1 MRYAAI
7 FPGQGS
13 QKIGMGKD
21 FFDNSTLA
29 KEMVQE
35 ASARLNIDFEN
46 LLFRHND
53 KLELT
58 QFAQPAILLVSCI
71 AYKLFS
77 LEVKVEPK
85 FFLGHSLGEFSAVC
99 ASGAIDYLDAIDL
112 VYSRGLL
119 MSEACEGKNAGM
131 MALLGLSDEVTEN
144 LVKIAQNEGKKIW
157 SANYNCDGQIVLAG
171 DKNDLKDMESV
182 FKNKGAR
189 RAIVLNM
196 SVASHCP
203 ILASA
208 QVKLSVCLDKFIED
222 TFSAPIISNVTT
234 KPYNTKSE
242 AIRLL
247 SDQLVKPVLYK
258 KSIKNIEDEVDKFIE
273 FGGTVLKGINRKI
286 TKKETIS
293 IIDMSSL
300 DKAILDFS
308 K

>member
-13 QKIGMGKD
+13 QKTGMGKD
-21 FFDNSTLA
+21 FFDNSRIA
-29 KEMVQE
+29 REMIKD

-46 LLFRHND
+46 LLFTQN
-53 KLELT
+53 KNLELT
-58 QFAQPAILLVSCI
+58 QFAQPAILLVSFI

-77 LEVKVEPK
+77 TEVKEVPK
-85 FFLGHSLGEFSAVC
+85 YFLGHSLGEFSAVC
-99 ASGAIDYLDAIDL
+99 SSGAIDYLDAIDL

-144 LVKIAQNEGKKIW
+144 IVSKAQEEGKDIW
-157 SANYNCDGQIVLAG
+157 AANYNCDGQIVLAG
-171 DKNDLKDMESV
+171 NKFDLRKMESV
-182 FKNKGAR
+182 FKENGAK

-203 ILASA
+203 FLKSA
-208 QVKLSVCLDKFIED
+208 QGKLGICLDKFLED
-222 TFSAPIISNVTT
+222 TFISPVISNVTA
-234 KPYNTKSE
+234 KPYDTKSE
-242 AIRLL
+242 AVRLL

-258 KSIKNIEDEVDKFIE
+258 QSIKSIENDVDKFLE

-293 IIDMSSL
+293 ITDMNSL
-300 DKAILDFS
+300 EKAISVFN

>member
-1 MRYAAI
+1 MRYAAM

-13 QKIGMGKD
+13 QKIGMGRD
-21 FFDNSTLA
+21 FFDNSNIA
-29 KEMVQE
+29 KKMIRE

-46 LLFRHND
+46 LLFKQND

-77 LEVKVEPK
+77 LEVKEKPK

-119 MSEACEGKNAGM
+119 MSEACKGKNAGM
-131 MALLGLSDEVTEN
+131 MALLGLNDEVTEN
-144 LVKIAQNEGKKIW
+144 LVKIAQDEGKKIW
-157 SANYNCDGQIVLAG
+157 TANYNCDGQIVLAG
-171 DKNDLKDMESV
+171 DKNDLKDMESI
-182 FKNKGAR
+182 FKNSGAK

-208 QVKLSVCLDKFIED
+208 QTKLSICLDKFVED
-222 TFSAPIISNVTT
+222 TFSIPVISNVTAKT
-234 KPYNTKSE
+234 YDIKSE

-247 SDQLVKPVLYK
+247 TDQLVKPVLYK
-258 KSIKNIEDEVDKFIE
+258 QSIKNIEDEVDNFFE
-273 FGGTVLKGINRKI
+273 FGGMVLKGINRKI
-286 TKKETIS
+286 TKKETVS
-293 IIDMSSL
+293 ITDMSSL
-300 DKAILDFS
+300 DKAITDFN